1 MDGAKAQTASR
12 NSLAGALANA
22 GGNFGGIAGTA
33 RYHGAMSTITEPET
47 VQVPREP
54 TEAMLTAAAGVGD
67 EPDYLAAVWRAMVDA
82 ATDEKPNIG

>member
-1 MDGAKAQTASR
+1 MTD
-12 NSLAGALANA
+12 
-22 GGNFGGIAGTA
+22 
-33 RYHGAMSTITEPET
+33 PET

-82 ATDEKPNIG
+82 ALEDGDG